1 MEVHSITCG
10 PLTVPDRTP
19 ATGPLVEPGLGAAP
33 RESAPRE
40 VDPVRHGPLL
50 PRVIGRSG
58 VLPQRRAQVERLV
71 RYGATSAVAF
81 AVSEATLLILYGSG
95 VVDATVAALI
105 ANLVGTVPSYLMSRY
120 WIWSEAPRTRVGR
133 QVILYWITSIACI
146 AGTSFTTGAIANLA
160 PPGHR
165 FHLAVVGAGFL
176 VVSVVFWIAKF
187 VIYQRFIF
195 PVAPAETRGPG
206 STRPPGGRSSQTG
219 PGRLGSY
226 GT

>member
-1 MEVHSITCG
+1 M
-10 PLTVPDRTP
+10 
-19 ATGPLVEPGLGAAP
+19 
-33 RESAPRE
+33 
-40 VDPVRHGPLL
+40 
-50 PRVIGRSG
+50 
-58 VLPQRRAQVERLV
+58 PQRRAQVERLV
-71 RYGATSAVAF
+71 RYGTTSAVAF

-133 QVILYWITSIACI
+133 QVVLYWITSIACI

-160 PPGHR
+160 PSEHR
-165 FHLAVVGAGFL
+165 FHLARVGAGFL
-176 VVSVVFWIAKF
+176 VVSIVFWIAKF
-187 VIYQRFIF
+187 VTYQRFIF
-195 PVAPAETRGPG
+195 PVAPAEARGPG
-206 STRPPGGRSSQTG
+206 STRPPNGRSSQTG